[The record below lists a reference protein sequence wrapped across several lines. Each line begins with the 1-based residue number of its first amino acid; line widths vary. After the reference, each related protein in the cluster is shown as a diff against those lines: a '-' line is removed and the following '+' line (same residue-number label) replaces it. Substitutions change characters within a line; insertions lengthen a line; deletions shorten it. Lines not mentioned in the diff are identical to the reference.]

1 MATRD
6 SFLFDLAFN
15 ANTEAHQQLA
25 TGGNPHLHH
34 IAIEQL
40 QAPRFDYAENRIN
53 TPKSNDLF
61 GAIEPHLHANNA
73 SKKMHSKL

>member
-1 MATRD
+1 MTTKD

-15 ANTEAHQQLA
+15 SSSEAQAPFA

-40 QAPRFDYAENRIN
+40 QAPRLENADNHIE
-53 TPKSNDLF
+53 TKSKDLF
-61 GAIEPHLHANNA
+61 GAIEPHLQTNKT
-73 SKKMHSKL
+73 SKKVQSKL